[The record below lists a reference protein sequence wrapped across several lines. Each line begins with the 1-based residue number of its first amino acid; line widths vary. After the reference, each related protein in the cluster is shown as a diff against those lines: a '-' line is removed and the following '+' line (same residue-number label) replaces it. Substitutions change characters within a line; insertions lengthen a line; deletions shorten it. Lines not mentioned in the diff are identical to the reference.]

1 MILINLFHLDNKKNL
16 TLNEVAA
23 QAWVFYLAGFET
35 SSSTM
40 SFCLYE
46 LAKNMDIQRKVQ
58 QEIDE
63 VTARHNGEISY
74 SSIMEMKYLE
84 MCMDG
89 TESW

>member
-1 MILINLFHLDNKKNL
+1 M
-16 TLNEVAA
+16 TLNEIAA
-23 QAWVFYLAGFET
+23 EAWLFYIAGFET

-58 QEIDE
+58 EEIDE
-63 VTARHNGEISY
+63 VTARHNGDISY
-74 SSIMEMKYLE
+74 NSIHEMKYLQ

-89 TESW
+89 KEIK